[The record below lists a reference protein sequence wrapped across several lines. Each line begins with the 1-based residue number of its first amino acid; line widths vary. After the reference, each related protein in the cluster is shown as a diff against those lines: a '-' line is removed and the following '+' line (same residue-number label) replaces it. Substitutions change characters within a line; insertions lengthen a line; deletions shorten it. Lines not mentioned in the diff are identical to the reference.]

1 MRNKNQILKILID
14 IIAPSLFLG
23 GTLALSLVA
32 PKSVIAFKSVLSFIN
47 KNYKGKREM
56 RPSELKKIFMK
67 MKREQ
72 LVDYKEF
79 SNGDV
84 EIKILKK
91 GIKKVLINNFDK
103 IQFKIPKKWNKKFY
117 VIIFDI
123 PNSYKKQRDLFVN
136 KLKQLNFYQLQKS
149 VYVFLY
155 PPQEIID
162 FLASILDIAPYIRIL
177 EASRIENEKEILSYF
192 NVKI

>member
-136 KLKQLNFYQLQKS
+136 KLKELNFYQLQKS

>member
-47 KNYKGKREM
+47 KNYKRKREM

-136 KLKQLNFYQLQKS
+136 KLKELNFYQLQKS

>member
-47 KNYKGKREM
+47 KNYKRKREM

>member
-1 MRNKNQILKILID
+1 MQNQNKILKVLID

-23 GTLALSLVA
+23 GTLALAFVA
-32 PKSVIAFKSVLSFIN
+32 PKSVVAFKSLLSFIN
-47 KNYKGKREM
+47 KNRKREL
-56 RPSELKKIFMK
+56 RPSELRRIFMK
-67 MKREQ
+67 MKKEE

-84 EIKILKK
+84 EIKILKN
-91 GIKKVLINNFDK
+91 GMKKILINNFDK
-103 IQFKIPKKWNKKFY
+103 IQFKTSKRWDKKFY

-123 PNSYKKQRDLFVN
+123 PNTHKKQRDFFVN
-136 KLKQLNFYQLQKS
+136 KLKELNFYQLQKS

-162 FLASILDIAPYIRIL
+162 FLANILDIAPYIRIL
-177 EASRIENEKEILSYF
+177 EASKIENEKEILSHF

>member
-23 GTLALSLVA
+23 GTLALSLAA

-136 KLKQLNFYQLQKS
+136 KLKELNFNIK
-149 VYVFLY
+149 V
-155 PPQEIID
+155 
-162 FLASILDIAPYIRIL
+162 R
-177 EASRIENEKEILSYF
+177 
-192 NVKI
+192 

>member
-23 GTLALSLVA
+23 GTLALSLAA

-136 KLKQLNFYQLQKS
+136 KLKELNFYQLQKS

-162 FLASILDIAPYIRIL
+162 FLASILNIAPYIRIL